1 MNSPKYTIN
10 VQYQTQNTMCNVLIC
25 LILLCRNRRLLLWI
39 MFVSYPTVNMIRIRW
54 WGISLRIKFPY
65 PRWLPTTW
73 FPFPFPFLFPLI
85 YVAPLL
91 CCSHS
96 HGISTGSFGPVRIP
110 IVCTGEECWFW
121 HNVYISQTM
130 PLSLWCINFCVY
142 SLINAAFVTI
152 VQRYRSLM
160 NIQRLLAMNIV
171 SVTVKC
177 DCQLL
182 WLCCCSL

>member
-1 MNSPKYTIN
+1 
-10 VQYQTQNTMCNVLIC
+10 MCIVLIC
-25 LILLCRNRRLLLWI
+25 LILLCRNSRLLLWI
-39 MFVSYPTVNMIRIRW
+39 LFVSYPTINMIWIIW
-54 WGISLRIKFPY
+54 WGISLWIKFPY
-65 PRWLPTTW
+65 PRIANNLIPIPIPISIPINLYSPTVVL
-73 FPFPFPFLFPLI
+73 FPFPWDFHRSLWSREN
-85 YVAPLL
+85 
-91 CCSHS
+91 SH
-96 HGISTGSFGPVRIP
+96 HVFT
-110 IVCTGEECWFW
+110 CTGEECWFW

-142 SLINAAFVTI
+142 SLINVAFVTI
-152 VQRYRSLM
+152 VQRHRSLM